1 MDHPDKTGHLSMGNE
16 QTKVDI
22 LSLEDFR
29 RALDRRLTEAESL
42 LKTVTGSA
50 TARPPLGAFADAKR
64 ITDVH
69 HNRQDEQAGRVRRL
83 IEAIRAAQSATDT
96 IIGNYRTTE
105 ARNAANSADIASV
118 LGGVQKA
125 LGDSSNG

>member
-1 MDHPDKTGHLSMGNE
+1 MGNE

-29 RALDRRLTEAESL
+29 RALDARLTEAEAL

-96 IIGNYRTTE
+96 IISNYRTTE

>member
-1 MDHPDKTGHLSMGNE
+1 MGNE

-29 RALDRRLTEAESL
+29 LALNARLTEAESL

-50 TARPPLGAFADAKR
+50 AARPPLGAFADATR
-64 ITDVH
+64 ITSQH
-69 HNRQDEQAGRVRRL
+69 HTRQDEQATRVRRL

-96 IIGNYRTTE
+96 IISNYRTTE
-105 ARNAANSADIASV
+105 ERNTANSADVANV
-118 LGGVQKA
+118 LGGVTKA
-125 LGDSSNG
+125 LGGSSNG